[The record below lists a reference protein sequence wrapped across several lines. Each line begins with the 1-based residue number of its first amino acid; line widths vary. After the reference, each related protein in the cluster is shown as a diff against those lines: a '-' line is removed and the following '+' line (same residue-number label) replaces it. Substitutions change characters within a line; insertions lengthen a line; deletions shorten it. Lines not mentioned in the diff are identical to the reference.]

1 MTHALIFLAS
11 YLIGGISFAYLAG
24 RIVLK
29 RDIRELGSG
38 NLGASNVFRQVGP
51 PWGIGVLLLD
61 AAKGMAAVMI
71 ARTFL
76 PTAPDWVPLTAGI
89 LAILGHSFTPY
100 LGFRG
105 GKGVAT
111 SAGVFLGLAP
121 AALGVAFLVF
131 VITMIIARMISL
143 GSLMAA
149 LALPV
154 ALFFLYKDSPIF
166 FWASL
171 FVAILVWYRHRSNIG
186 RILKGEEP
194 RFQLHRRES

>member
-1 MTHALIFLAS
+1 MSHAILFLLS
-11 YLIGGISFAYLAG
+11 YLIGGIPFGYIAG

-29 RDIRELGSG
+29 TDIRNLGSG

-51 PWGIGVLLLD
+51 AWGIGVLLLD
-61 AAKGMAAVMI
+61 AVKGLAVI
-71 ARTFL
+71 YLANAL
-76 PTAPDWVPLTAGI
+76 YPSGSDWISLSAGV

-121 AALGVAFLVF
+121 AALGLAFAVF
-131 VITMIIARMISL
+131 VITMFIARMISMS
-143 GSLMAA
+143 SLMGA
-149 LALPV
+149 LALPL
-154 ALFFLYKDSPIF
+154 AIWLLYPEKSTILI
-166 FWASL
+166 ASL
-171 FVAILVWYRHRSNIG
+171 FVAALVWYRHRSNIG

-194 RFQLHRRES
+194 RFKARGKEA

>member
-154 ALFFLYKDSPIF
+154 ALFFLYKDSPII

>member
-1 MTHALIFLAS
+1 MSHLILFLLS
-11 YLIGGISFAYLAG
+11 FLIGGIPFGYIAG

-29 RDIRELGSG
+29 TDIRTLGSG

-51 PWGIGVLLLD
+51 AWGLGVLLLD
-61 AAKGMAAVMI
+61 AAKGLAVI
-71 ARTFL
+71 YLARALF
-76 PTAPDWVPLTAGI
+76 PGGADWISLLAGV

-121 AALGVAFLVF
+121 AALGLAFAVF
-131 VITMIIARMISL
+131 LITMIIARMISMS
-143 GSLMAA
+143 SLMGA
-149 LALPV
+149 LALPI
-154 ALFFLYKDSPIF
+154 ALWLLYPEKYIILV
-166 FWASL
+166 ASL
-171 FVAILVWYRHRSNIG
+171 FVAALVWYRHRSNIG

-194 RFQLHRRES
+194 RFKVRGKEA

>member
-1 MTHALIFLAS
+1 MSLAILFLLS
-11 YLIGGISFAYLAG
+11 YLIGGIPFGYMAG
-24 RIVLK
+24 HIVLK
-29 RDIRELGSG
+29 TDIRTLGSG

-51 PWGIGVLLLD
+51 GWGIGVLLLD
-61 AAKGMAAVMI
+61 ASKGLAVIFLAK
-71 ARTFL
+71 TLF
-76 PTAPDWVPLTAGI
+76 PTGADWISLSAGV

-121 AALGVAFLVF
+121 AALGLAFAVF
-131 VITMIIARMISL
+131 VITMLIARMVSMS
-143 GSLMAA
+143 SLMGA

-154 ALFFLYKDSPIF
+154 ALWILYPEKSIILF
-166 FWASL
+166 ASL
-171 FVAILVWYRHRSNIG
+171 FVAALVWYRHRSNIG

-194 RFQLHRRES
+194 RFKIRGKEA